1 MSLSKVRALVVV
13 AAFVLT
19 IVVLL
24 GLPHEGFQWA
34 SAQVY
39 ETSPPQPPTYTGLP
53 GIGFVLI
60 NEVASSGRTFGLG
73 NAGTG
78 VVGGNSFSLV
88 SPYGGTAATV
98 PTSAFTTGFQRYLQ
112 SGLVLPPS
120 SQFITNPEGR
130 RLFTQPYQGG
140 EVRGYYLFTS
150 GGTNVFQLNI
160 YQNGVLANDQ
170 VMLFVA
176 PNGGTVWVYRGS

>member
-1 MSLSKVRALVVV
+1 MSLSKVRALVFV
-13 AAFVLT
+13 AAFALT

-39 ETSPPQPPTYTGLP
+39 DTSPPQPPTYTGLP

-60 NEVASSGRTFGLG
+60 NEVAHSGSSFGLG

-88 SPYGGTAATV
+88 SPFGGTAVTV
-98 PTSAFTTGFQRYLQ
+98 PAGAFTTGFQRYLQ
-112 SGLVLPPS
+112 TGLVLPPS
-120 SQFITNPEGR
+120 SQFITNPEVR
-130 RLFTQPYQGG
+130 RLFTQSYQGG
-140 EVRGYYLFTS
+140 EVRGYYLFSS
-150 GGTNVFQLNI
+150 GGTSVFQLNI
-160 YQNGVLANDQ
+160 YQNGALVNDQ
-170 VMLFVA
+170 LMLFVA
-176 PNGGTVWVYRGS
+176 PNGGTVWVYRGG